1 LGEEIGVA
9 RYNFDVQNVTDLLRD
24 DEGAEFDSLDAAI
37 RGAARSA
44 AEIGTDRLARGDLSD
59 VVIEIRDEHDQRVVT
74 VTASMKIERH
84 DLSSHPSNL
93 GRA

>member
-1 LGEEIGVA
+1 MWLA
-9 RYNFDVQNVTDLLRD
+9 YFDVRHGTDLLRD

-74 VTASMKIERH
+74 VTASMQIERH
-84 DLSSHPSNL
+84 DLSSQPLDL
-93 GRA
+93 GQA